1 MDKNTALFN
10 YALRLGDNALI
21 LGHRLSEWC
30 GHGPELEEDIALIN
44 VSLDLLGQS
53 RSLLTYAG
61 EVEGKGRTEDD
72 LAYLRLEREYTN
84 ALLCELPNGH
94 FGDTIAR
101 QFLFDVFNQLVFS
114 ELLHSKD
121 ERLAAIAAKAI
132 KEINYHV
139 RHSADWVLRLGDGTE
154 ESHDRIQE
162 SFNRLWEYTGD
173 LFVQDAHD
181 RWCVENGIGPDLD
194 TLLPRWKQKVSEVL
208 TEATLAVPA
217 DGWMQKGSKT
227 GTHTEHLGFL
237 LAELQ
242 YMQRAMPGCEW

>member
-1 MDKNTALFN
+1 MEKNTALFR

-21 LGHRLSEWC
+21 LGHRISEWC

-53 RSLLTYAG
+53 RSLLTYAA

-72 LAYLRLEREYTN
+72 LAYLRLERDYTN

-139 RHSADWVLRLGDGTE
+139 RHSTDWVLRLGDGTE

-173 LFVQDAHD
+173 LFVQDDND
-181 RWCVENGIGPDLD
+181 RWCVGNGIGPDLEA
-194 TLLPRWKQKVSEVL
+194 LRPRWKQKVTEVL

-237 LAELQ
+237 LTELQ

>member
-1 MDKNTALFN
+1 MEGNQAIFK
-10 YALRLGDNALI
+10 YVLRLGDNALI

-44 VSLDLLGQS
+44 VALDLLGHS

-61 EVEGKGRTEDD
+61 VAEGKGRSEDD

-101 QFLFDVFNQLVFS
+101 QFLFDVFNQLLFK
-114 ELLHSKD
+114 ELCNSSD
-121 ERLAAIAAKAI
+121 SQIAAIAAKAI

-139 RHSADWVLRLGDGTE
+139 RHSTDWVLRLGDGTD
-154 ESHDRIQE
+154 ESHQRIQE
-162 SFNRLWEYTGD
+162 SFDRLWEYTGD
-173 LFVQDAHD
+173 LFAQDESD
-181 RWCVENGIGPDLD
+181 RECIAKGIGPDLD
-194 TLLPRWKQKVSEVL
+194 ALRPKWKQRVAEVL
-208 TEATLAVPA
+208 IEATLTVPT

-227 GTHTEHLGFL
+227 GVHTEHFGFL
-237 LAELQ
+237 LSELQ

>member
-1 MDKNTALFN
+1 MEGNQALFN

-61 EVEGKGRTEDD
+61 EVGGKGRTEDD

-121 ERLAAIAAKAI
+121 ERLAAISAKAI

-237 LAELQ
+237 LTELQ